1 MRRAVIA
8 TAVAASVFAT
18 TLPAGPPTAWAQDT
32 KPAISV
38 DVSSLPPLP
47 PLVSADQRRRAAL
60 IATGAGA
67 VIAVFLADI
76 VTGGM
81 LLAPLGV
88 PSATSLFESGAAAA
102 PAAPAMTA
110 TGTAAVAIAA
120 PTYTVAQQVLA
131 GVASFAAAVGG
142 GYIGS
147 YLGRARPDLVGLQ
160 E

>member
-8 TAVAASVFAT
+8 SAVAASVFAT
-18 TLPAGPPTAWAQDT
+18 ALPTAPPRAWAEDT
-32 KPAISV
+32 KPAITV

-47 PLVSADQRRRAAL
+47 PVVSADQRRRAAL
-60 IATGAGA
+60 VATGAGA

-88 PSATSLFESGAAAA
+88 PSATSLFEGGAAT
-102 PAAPAMTA
+102 PAVSAMTA
-110 TGTAAVAIAA
+110 TGAAAAAIAA
-120 PTYTVAQQVLA
+120 PTYSVAQQVLA

>member
-1 MRRAVIA
+1 MRRTVIA
-8 TAVAASVFAT
+8 TALAASVFAT
-18 TLPAGPPTAWAQDT
+18 ALPAAPPTAWAEDT

-47 PLVSADQRRRAAL
+47 PVVSADQRRRAAL

-88 PSATSLFESGAAAA
+88 PSATSLFESGAAT
-102 PAAPAMTA
+102 PAVPTMTA
-110 TGTAAVAIAA
+110 AGTAAAAIAA